1 MIDAGLGDELHASIF
16 CYVLIIL
23 FHATIGWLP
32 TIYHLFSSFSF
43 MKKILLTLLLCLTLG
58 AASAWAEEKEAFELS
73 FIKTE
78 YTTGTQGY
86 TTTWTHTHNG
96 YTWKLVNFHNNNKG
110 WTFVRGIAKNKTNAT
125 VSIATQTVATEA
137 LSSITINM
145 QKPVANATFTGFY
158 LEIADNA
165 NFTNST
171 TQSLTYPTFPNNST
185 AVDYTISIDT
195 PQPDKYYRINF
206 TLTNSTSTNGALQVN
221 SIKYLYDDTP
231 AGPVE
236 PGTVLVNGEA
246 APEDE
251 ILLLD
256 GETITFT
263 SDKAA
268 KLGYEIEYNN
278 NPETGFNE
286 GGSTY
291 THTVDFTKGNAY
303 TITVT
308 PYDSEGTAYT
318 DKEVIVMVSKK
329 LVKPEVVL
337 VNGVAASQEPY
348 ELAPGEK
355 ITFTSANA
363 TKLEFESEELGII
376 DEIEGTTYTHTAD
389 FTNADEYILTVTP
402 YDNYGTADKNLA
414 ATVMITRKAAE
425 LCGEITYTPA
435 DGFIASGDAVK
446 LSCENAT
453 EIKYTLDGG
462 EELTYNDETGI
473 VITKSTTIKAW
484 GINGDG
490 VKGAEKEFT
499 VALLLCGEIT
509 FTPADG
515 KVLEGGAI
523 TIACENAETIKYTI
537 DGGEELTYDAATGIV
552 IAAACKIVAWGVN
565 GDGVE
570 SEKAELNVTIKET
583 DKYVLIN
590 RVSDIKPGAKY
601 ILFGMTKSSTDKVG
615 ALMGGISGSYCTG
628 ISGIAYDRII
638 SINEDEVKGLNVFQL
653 APTTSGNYSIQ
664 FTSDNKYLGIS
675 GTNFTTSTTST
686 NWEITFSNDEVKIKS
701 NGATVF
707 YNSTANPVRFKP
719 YTSNTMSPVYLYR
732 LIDDEYYTDEAPA
745 ELHIHGSHYTG
756 SWAAS
761 SQFDQTA
768 PGEFTFYGFLA
779 YEEGD
784 ATPALVFS
792 SVALPT
798 AGDTEVVGIRPRKAA
813 PEANYWNDLEG
824 DVFMPETDGATV
836 GTHRL
841 VRVSTADLAAGKASL
856 NTFTAD
862 HNNSYDL
869 TVDFNGYSPVA
880 TLAAHDDNN
889 VPTGVENIDAA
900 ETAEVEYYNLSGLR
914 VANPENGIFIRRQG
928 NKVTKVLV
936 K

>member
-1 MIDAGLGDELHASIF
+1 
-16 CYVLIIL
+16 
-23 FHATIGWLP
+23 
-32 TIYHLFSSFSF
+32 

-58 AASAWAEEKEAFELS
+58 AASAWAEEQVAFELK
-73 FIKTE
+73 FLGND
-78 YTTGTQGY
+78 YTTNGSSGY
-86 TTTWTHTHNG
+86 TTTWTHTYNN
-96 YTWKLVNFHNNNKG
+96 YTWKLVGFNNNWNKTTGWKYVKG
-110 WTFVRGIAKNKTNAT
+110 VGKNKTNAT

-171 TQSLTYPTFPNNST
+171 TQSLTYPTFAT
-185 AVDYTISIDT
+185 ASSVVDYTISIDT

-206 TLTNSTSTNGALQVN
+206 TLTNSTATNGALQVN
-221 SIKYLYDDTP
+221 SIQYLYDDTP

-278 NPETGFNE
+278 DPETGFNE

-435 DGFIASGDAVK
+435 DGYIAFGDAVK

-462 EELTYNDETGI
+462 EELIYNDETGI

-565 GDGVE
+565 GDGVKGA
-570 SEKAELNVTIKET
+570 EKELNVTIKEAERYVQIT
-583 DKYVLIN
+583 SMSELKLGDKYLFVGVADKQYYLP
-590 RVSDIKPGAKY
+590 VAFTGDKGKFDISATTPDGKFITVAPESNIFTCSILAADTEGKY
-601 ILFGMTKSSTDKVG
+601 L
-615 ALMGGISGSYCTG
+615 LY
-628 ISGIAYDRII
+628 
-638 SINEDEVKGLNVFQL
+638 NENTQ
-653 APTTSGNYSIQ
+653 
-664 FTSDNKYLGIS
+664 KYLGFPTS
-675 GTNFTTSTTST
+675 GTDINYTTKSASTIEFQKDGTCCISSNGST
-686 NWEITFSNDEVKIKS
+686 RALILSTDNNANKFGNYAKS
-701 NGATVF
+701 N
-707 YNSTANPVRFKP
+707 
-719 YTSNTMSPVYLYR
+719 TSKTTYSYVLLYR
-732 LIDDEYYTDEAPA
+732 LVTDEYCEAPA

-836 GTHRL
+836 GTHKL
-841 VRVSTADLAAGKASL
+841 VRVSTADLAAGKAL
-856 NTFTAD
+856 NTFAAE
-862 HNNSYDL
+862 HNKSYDL

-880 TLAAHDDNN
+880 TLAAHDENN